1 MFLFLESYLL
11 KILPPWFP
19 IHFSMREGNG
29 PPPLGISSGRGGD
42 AMWFPYDKR
51 IRQAGAEQCQA
62 QHNLTL
68 DLQGDHFELS
78 QKLKKITF
86 KEKRICQAAIVHIVD
101 VFSPFD
107 NNTPISLNAS

>member
-1 MFLFLESYLL
+1 ME
-11 KILPPWFP
+11 
-19 IHFSMREGNG
+19 
-29 PPPLGISSGRGGD
+29 
-42 AMWFPYDKR
+42 PYIEPNIEPNNEPNNEPNIKPNIDPN
-51 IRQAGAEQCQA
+51 I
-62 QHNLTL
+62 
-68 DLQGDHFELS
+68 QGDHFELS

>member
-1 MFLFLESYLL
+1 MQLCHWCVVFLV
-11 KILPPWFP
+11 
-19 IHFSMREGNG
+19 EGVG
-29 PPPLGISSGRGGD
+29 V
-42 AMWFPYDKR
+42 
-51 IRQAGAEQCQA
+51 
-62 QHNLTL
+62 
-68 DLQGDHFELS
+68 QGDHFELS